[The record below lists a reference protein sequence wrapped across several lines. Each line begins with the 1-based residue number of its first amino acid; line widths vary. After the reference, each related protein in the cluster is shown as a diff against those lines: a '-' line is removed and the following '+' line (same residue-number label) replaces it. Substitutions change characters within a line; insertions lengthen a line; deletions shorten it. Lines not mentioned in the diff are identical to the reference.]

1 MSARTWKQHRK
12 DLAKPVTAPL
22 EVCAR
27 HLGVPE
33 AEVRRAAQRIEPY
46 WHADG
51 HPVWSLF
58 LLEKTLRPER
68 FHKASSGGVPTRRRP
83 RRESAA

>member
-12 DLAKPVTAPL
+12 DLAKPIAASL

-33 AEVRRAAQRIEPY
+33 AEVRRAAERIEPY

-58 LLEKTLRPER
+58 LIERALHPER
-68 FHKASSGGVPTRRRP
+68 FRKANSGGTMTRRRT
-83 RRESAA
+83 RRSPA

>member
-12 DLAKPVTAPL
+12 DLAKPVAAPL

-33 AEVRRAAQRIEPY
+33 PEVHRAAERIEPY

-58 LLEKTLRPER
+58 LLERALFPER
-68 FHKASSGGVPTRRRP
+68 FHKAKSGGATTRRRRP
-83 RRESAA
+83 RSAA